1 MSKTKTKM
9 MGGAQGKKQQVLVS
23 GEKPM
28 SSTKLYLILCFAVPF
43 LLMSFAYAYNGVYPF
58 GDQQILVTDF
68 WQQYFPFLTE
78 VQDKLQTGQSFL
90 YSWDTGMGSNFW
102 GIAAYYY
109 ASPFNLLLTFVPYE
123 FLREALT
130 VFLLCR
136 IGFAGLFCGIC
147 LKGVFKRNDPSLV
160 FFGTMYALCAFTLGY
175 YWNIMWFDTFAL
187 LPLVSYGCFSLVKY
201 GRVRL
206 YIISLAMSLFF
217 NYYIGFFTCIFTLI
231 LFICLCIYFKTP
243 WHILWRRFLKIGVSS
258 VAAIAMT
265 AVITLPEVYV
275 LGMSYSANNVWPS
288 ISEYI
293 NTVTDLIGNFAA
305 MSTPNA
311 KEGLP
316 NVYCGYLC
324 VLLAGMFVVSKK
336 IKLREKI
343 LFCAVLFVLLL
354 SVNNKLL
361 DFIWHGFHSTNMIP
375 HRFSFIISFVLVCL
389 AFKAFTLLKDITP
402 VELIGM
408 LAVSAIVILCAL
420 FGQQTDTAVYTSVVL
435 TVLYVGIF
443 LLYERKLIN
452 MNVVYVLMGIVFLGE
467 MISSVLL
474 SVETVR
480 TTTRTG
486 YPDRYDDVRA
496 CVEDIE
502 AKDDEEFYRMEFTQ
516 YYTINDPPLYQYP
529 GIAQFSSTANV
540 SVTNFLESIGVAGW
554 DAGNRYYYSETTPL
568 TNAFLDLKYLIAKN
582 GHISDTNNWTL
593 DGSEGGINY
602 YKNNRYLSLGFM
614 TQPEMESYK
623 GDKDDLFDAQQRLF
637 ESATGLDKEL
647 YEKVNVTTAAHNN
660 LSVYYRNVDANG
672 QGIYGQYRYTS
683 NDTSTGS
690 TLSWNYEIPRDSS
703 VYVYA
708 RIDNTENV
716 NISGGE
722 SNPTAHSY
730 NTKRPYIISAGVFKA
745 GETLNVSANLD
756 AGVSGTADIY
766 VCMLNQD
773 VFDEGYELLSD
784 ELLEINEMDDT
795 NVKGEIS
802 VKEDGLLYTSI
813 PYEKGWSAYVDGVE
827 VETTSVDNAMLALN
841 LSAGEHTVEFKYT
854 PSGFTAGLI
863 ITITAILLFALY
875 CLASW
880 YLRKSG
886 KSLGPLGKLPEEAGD
901 EGYAENSEQAKS
913 ADGAS
918 KSSNRKKRG
927 R

>member
-1 MSKTKTKM
+1 MSKVKTKK
-9 MGGAQGKKQQVLVS
+9 MGGARSEKQRVLA
-23 GEKPM
+23 GEEKPM
-28 SSTKLYLILCFAVPF
+28 SSTKLYLALCFAVPF
-43 LLMSFAYAYNGVYPF
+43 LLMGFAYAFNGIFPF
-58 GDQQILVTDF
+58 GDKQILVTDF

-147 LKGVFKRNDPSLV
+147 LKGVFKRNDPSLI

-187 LPLVSYGCFSLVKY
+187 LPLVAYGCFSLVKY

-288 ISEYI
+288 ISDYI

-305 MSTPNA
+305 MATPNS

-324 VLLAGMFVVSKK
+324 VLLAGMFIVSKK

-354 SVNNKLL
+354 SVNNELL

-375 HRFSFIISFVLVCL
+375 FRFSFIISFVLVCL
-389 AFKAFTLLKDITP
+389 AFKAFTLLKDITLAEI
-402 VELIGM
+402 VGM
-408 LAVSAIVILCAL
+408 LAVSAIVILCAA
-420 FGQQTDTAVYTSVVL
+420 FGQQTETAVYASVVL
-435 TVLYVGIF
+435 TVLYVAVF
-443 LLYERKLIN
+443 FLYERKLIN
-452 MNVVYVLMGIVFLGE
+452 MNVVYVLLGVVFLGE

-486 YPDRYDDVRA
+486 YPDKYEEVRA
-496 CVEDIE
+496 CVEDIQS
-502 AKDDEEFYRMEFTQ
+502 KDDEEFYRMELTQ

-529 GIAQFSSTANV
+529 GIAQFSSTVNV
-540 SVTNFLESIGVAGW
+540 SVTNFLESIGVSGW

-582 GHISDTNNWTL
+582 GHISDTNNWSLAGSQGGL
-593 DGSEGGINY
+593 DY
-602 YKNNRYLSLGFM
+602 YQNNRYLSLGFM
-614 TQPEMESYK
+614 TEPELERFT
-623 GDKDDLFDAQQRLF
+623 GDKDDVFNAQQRLF
-637 ESATGLDKEL
+637 EAATGLNEEL
-647 YEKVNVTTAAHNN
+647 YEQVDVTTASHNN
-660 LSVYYRNVDANG
+660 LNVYYRNVDSEGN
-672 QGIYGQYRYTS
+672 GIYGQYRYS
-683 NDTSTGS
+683 PVDASSDG
-690 TLSWNYEIPRDSS
+690 TLSWNYDIPKDSS
-703 VYVYA
+703 VYVY
-708 RIDNTENV
+708 V
-716 NISGGE
+716 NIDDEDNVTVSGGQ
-722 SNPTAHSY
+722 SNPSEHSY
-730 NTKRPYIISAGVFKA
+730 NTKRSYIISAGVFEA
-745 GETLNVSANLD
+745 GERLNVSASVE
-756 AGVSGTADIY
+756 AGESGTADIY
-766 VCMLNQD
+766 VCMLDQE
-773 VFDEGYELLSD
+773 VFDRGYELLAD
-784 ELLEINEMDDT
+784 ELLQITEMGDTYVSGEIN
-795 NVKGEIS
+795 VR
-802 VKEDGLLYTSI
+802 EDGLLYTSI
-813 PYEKGWSAYVDGVE
+813 PYEEGWTAYVDGVE
-827 VETTSVDNAMLALN
+827 VEATSVDNAMLALN
-841 LSAGEHTVEFKYT
+841 LSAGEHTVEFRYT
-854 PSGFTAGLI
+854 PSGFVVGLI
-863 ITITAILLFALY
+863 VTIAAILLFAIY
-875 CLASW
+875 CLVVW
-880 YLRKSG
+880 YLK
-886 KSLGPLGKLPEEAGD
+886 KNNKTLGPLGKLPEEAGVD
-901 EGYAENSEQAKS
+901 EDEPS
-913 ADGAS
+913 ANKGLLS
-918 KSSNRKKRG
+918 KFSKGKRKVGDKK
-927 R
+927 